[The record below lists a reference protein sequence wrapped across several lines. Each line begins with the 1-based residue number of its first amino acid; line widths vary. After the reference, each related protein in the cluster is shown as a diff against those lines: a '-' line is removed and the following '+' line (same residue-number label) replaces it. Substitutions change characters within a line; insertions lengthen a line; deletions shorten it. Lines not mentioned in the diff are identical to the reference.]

1 VYNFFYL
8 LVAFHTSH
16 TDFYLHHVSHINSL
30 PLSRNDFIQYPHYV
44 LISSFHQLQRHTKTA
59 KESTVASSKK
69 TSKQGKD
76 EEIKFSENKNSA
88 TTSKSHSSGDKSKS
102 AAKKTVKTIDAK
114 KPVSTDV
121 ASKRT
126 STDSNVGQRKS
137 VQLSTG

>member
-1 VYNFFYL
+1 MSNFC
-8 LVAFHTSH
+8 
-16 TDFYLHHVSHINSL
+16 
-30 PLSRNDFIQYPHYV
+30 
-44 LISSFHQLQRHTKTA
+44 QLQRHTKTT

-69 TSKQGKD
+69 TPSKQGKD

-88 TTSKSHSSGDKSKS
+88 TTSKSHPSGDKSKS

-126 STDSNVGQRKS
+126 STDSNAGQRKS